1 MLTIAGGVLLFS
13 YILTPMSAWFQKVL
27 LPRLEKV
34 YATSLKYSLSGIRPF
49 LIIVGTVLLMFVSI
63 GFYFSSN
70 PKVEFF
76 PVNEPNYINVFV
88 EVPLGTDVIAT
99 DSVAQRVESR
109 LNEVLKPY
117 SDLVESVV
125 TNVGAET
132 ASQNEFGGGG
142 GNNTPNKARITVSFV
157 EYEFRNEVR
166 TTDIQR
172 EVTEELN
179 NWLPGVTI
187 SVEKENTGPPVG
199 RDISLELTGTDFE
212 VLLGSAEEVK
222 KKIDRAGIEGIE
234 NLQIDLETNKPEL
247 LVKINR
253 DHARR
258 LGVSTQQVALAL
270 RTALFGSEASK
281 YKEGE
286 DDYPIE
292 VRLKREYRYDVASLM
307 NQPVTFRSQASGQIV
322 QVPISAVASYEFNS
336 SYNSIKRKDSERLV
350 TVYSNVV
357 EGFNKTE
364 INNSIKDILK
374 DHELP
379 QGYNLKFGG
388 SQEEQA
394 ESSAFLVNAL
404 LIAISLIT
412 IILVSQFNSAT
423 KPFIIILTVLFSTI
437 GVFLGLGIF
446 QMEFV
451 VIMTG
456 IGIVSLAGI
465 VVNNGI
471 VLIDFI
477 ELSRN
482 RIREKLGLEDN
493 EELQD
498 PDLVEA
504 IELGGMTRL
513 RPVLLTAI
521 TTVLGLLPLAVG
533 LNIDFIGL
541 LDNRG
546 ANIYFGGDNAIFWS
560 PMAWTVIFGLVFA
573 TFLTLIVVPVMYL
586 LLERLNRW
594 LRKTVKF
601 A

>member
-1 MLTIAGGVLLFS
+1 
-13 YILTPMSAWFQKVL
+13 
-27 LPRLEKV
+27 
-34 YATSLKYSLSGIRPF
+34 
-49 LIIVGTVLLMFVSI
+49 
-63 GFYFSSN
+63 
-70 PKVEFF
+70 
-76 PVNEPNYINVFV
+76 
-88 EVPLGTDVIAT
+88 
-99 DSVAQRVESR
+99 
-109 LNEVLKPY
+109 
-117 SDLVESVV
+117 
-125 TNVGAET
+125 
-132 ASQNEFGGGG
+132 
-142 GNNTPNKARITVSFV
+142 
-157 EYEFRNEVR
+157 
-166 TTDIQR
+166 
-172 EVTEELN
+172 
-179 NWLPGVTI
+179 
-187 SVEKENTGPPVG
+187 
-199 RDISLELTGTDFE
+199 
-212 VLLGSAEEVK
+212 
-222 KKIDRAGIEGIE
+222 
-234 NLQIDLETNKPEL
+234 
-247 LVKINR
+247 
-253 DHARR
+253 
-258 LGVSTQQVALAL
+258 
-270 RTALFGSEASK
+270 
-281 YKEGE
+281 
-286 DDYPIE
+286 
-292 VRLKREYRYDVASLM
+292 M
-307 NQPVTFRSQASGQIV
+307 NQMVTFRSQASGKIV
-322 QVPISAVASYEFNS
+322 QVPISAVASYEYNT

-350 TVYSNVV
+350 TVYSNIV

-364 INNSIKDILK
+364 VNNSIQEVLK
-374 DHELP
+374 DHKMP

-404 LIAISLIT
+404 LIAISLIS

-477 ELSRN
+477 ELSRV
-482 RIREKLGLEDN
+482 RIREKLGLEDAQ
-493 EELQD
+493 ELD
-498 PDLVEA
+498 DKSLVEA

-594 LRKTVKF
+594 LRKTIKL